1 MSVPVPKN
9 PFDRILTVID
19 FAICFI
25 GATETRLTDSEGN
38 KIGASA
44 GRETAIPP
52 RQMNSRSPEWIPDSR
67 HLRIIEKLDS
77 TICLSLF

>member
-1 MSVPVPKN
+1 
-9 PFDRILTVID
+9 
-19 FAICFI
+19 

-38 KIGASA
+38 NIGASA

-52 RQMNSRSPEWIPDSR
+52 RQMKIRSPEWIPDSR